1 MLWSRSWLA
10 LSREL
15 RVSTMR
21 GLAGALPFPTRG
33 CTLSGGTSGH
43 NQNPLRY
50 VYLDEVEEVWS
61 SSGIRKRGNGI
72 MNRRQ
77 LLSLLGIS
85 PALLAASPA
94 DAERK
99 KKDAPS
105 HAGSEARLTA
115 VSPKG
120 TPPPIQL
127 YSMAP
132 RASSLDGKTIYVVDA
147 TSFLG
152 SATLLHNMQAWFQ
165 RNMPN
170 VKTVFRTKAGEYA
183 ADDPKLWAEI
193 KANAY
198 ACVMAIGH

>member
-1 MLWSRSWLA
+1 
-10 LSREL
+10 
-15 RVSTMR
+15 
-21 GLAGALPFPTRG
+21 
-33 CTLSGGTSGH
+33 
-43 NQNPLRY
+43 
-50 VYLDEVEEVWS
+50 
-61 SSGIRKRGNGI
+61 

-85 PALLAASPA
+85 PALLATSPA
-94 DAERK
+94 EAERK

-105 HAGSEARLTA
+105 AGGESKLTA

-165 RNMPN
+165 QNMPN
-170 VKTVFRTKAGEYA
+170 VKTVFRTKAGQYA
-183 ADDPKLWAEI
+183 ADDAKLWAEI

>member
-1 MLWSRSWLA
+1 
-10 LSREL
+10 
-15 RVSTMR
+15 
-21 GLAGALPFPTRG
+21 
-33 CTLSGGTSGH
+33 
-43 NQNPLRY
+43 
-50 VYLDEVEEVWS
+50 
-61 SSGIRKRGNGI
+61 

-85 PALLAASPA
+85 PALLATPA
-94 DAERK
+94 AEAERK
-99 KKDAPS
+99 KKNVPS
-105 HAGSEARLTA
+105 SAGGEAKLTA

-120 TPPPIQL
+120 TPAPIQL

-132 RASSLDGKTIYVVDA
+132 RASSLDGKTIYIVDA

-152 SATLLHNMQAWFQ
+152 SATLLHKMQAWFQ
-165 RNMPN
+165 ENMPS
-170 VKTVFRTKAGEYA
+170 VKTVFRTKAGIYG